1 MYELIWNQ
9 TEFRSVSNQ
18 NWNFQ
23 YEQIPFN
30 SKENENLLG
39 WVYNAGKQVFMRRG
53 WTGIVKVTRKP
64 QADWERRKK
73 NKNKNDYIHTQKN
86 IFEILLNQTEIR
98 LYFPF
103 TIDLEPDGRPFGS
116 KSIGNGKYNT
126 ISVWLNKISNRFL
139 YV

>member
-53 WTGIVKVTRKP
+53 RTGIVKVTRKP

-98 LYFPF
+98 LYLPCTDWFGTKLTSGWF
-103 TIDLEPDGRPFGS
+103 HINRKMVNIIDLVL
-116 KSIGNGKYNT
+116 IY
-126 ISVWLNKISNRFL
+126 
-139 YV
+139 